1 MKEIDGRK
9 YYHIDEIHTKLKGK
23 VKKEQIRE
31 HFESKHLQGILI
43 DNIWYGE
50 EDSLENIMFLE
61 SAMMIG
67 RLELDLSNIALRGRI
82 LDIGGGGE
90 GVIGQFKGEK
100 VVAIDLRASELDEAA
115 EGEYLK
121 VIMDAK
127 DLKFLDQYFD
137 TVTAFFSLMYI
148 LPSDREKVFQ
158 ECYRILKI
166 GGEFVIWDLSIPEK
180 TDKKQDKVYYGIAL
194 SINIGKKE
202 ISTSYAIHWNR
213 DQNYDLYAKLGQ
225 SVGFTVK
232 DHKEDE
238 HTFYI
243 RFVKN

>member
-1 MKEIDGRK
+1 MKEIDGK
-9 YYHIDEIHTKLKGK
+9 YYYHLDEIHKKLKDK
-23 VKKEQIRE
+23 VNKEQIKE
-31 HFESKHLQGILI
+31 YFEKGHITGKLI
-43 DNIWYGE
+43 DNVWYGE
-50 EDSLENIMFLE
+50 EDSPENIIFLE

-90 GVIGQFKGEK
+90 GVIGQFKGAK
-100 VVAIDLRASELDEAA
+100 VVAIDLRASELEEAA

-158 ECYRILKI
+158 ECYRILKT
-166 GGEFVIWDLSIPEK
+166 GGEFVIWDLKIPEK
-180 TDKKQDKVYYGIAL
+180 TDKKQTKDYYGITL
-194 SINIGKKE
+194 SINIGRKE
-202 ISTSYAIHWNR
+202 ISTGYVIRWNR
-213 DQNYDLYAKLGQ
+213 AQNYDLYAMLGKKI
-225 SVGFTVK
+225 GFIVN
-232 DHKEDE
+232 DHQEYE